1 MGIEIAAYL
10 ETLRVELIKGKQPI
24 EYDRSLLLQKIDLVV
39 IAVSTSDVAG

>member
-24 EYDRSLLLQKIDLVV
+24 EYDRYCSKR
-39 IAVSTSDVAG
+39 